1 MSSWGPFVYRADS
14 DLISFAWL
22 HSGGLRVSGYYHAT
36 QAIEK
41 YLKALALSVID
52 PDGAKKAALSKRS
65 WLREHDLF
73 EIARQ
78 CAPQFPYY
86 VQPEVTVKLER
97 FSEFDKVARYPGI
110 KQVHGNG
117 FTSED
122 IPVIWDLIRRLRTDI
137 PIPCDDYP
145 LGMFVRG
152 HHQGHPEFKVYSHVI
167 AERAGC
173 LAAFRRMFPDVD
185 NIVRW

>member
-1 MSSWGPFVYRADS
+1 VIVHTVSIMLGIKEKLSCHLGDPSSTAPIRTSYRSRGFILAA
-14 DLISFAWL
+14 FAC
-22 HSGGLRVSGYYHAT
+22 RVT
-36 QAIEK
+36 IMRRRQ
-41 YLKALALSVID
+41 LKSI
-52 PDGAKKAALSKRS
+52 

-110 KQVHGNG
+110 KQLHGNG